1 VIDERSLDFIGV
13 SSAVAFDS
21 RRCFLLS
28 LLPPVGGVLF
38 ILVQQLMV
46 VDMSHNWNNSWVEKS
61 NQAEEQERGS
71 GKKWLVAVLLS
82 CLTMF
87 AVTIAALV
95 YLFVEFTGCPT
106 NNAFIAVTL
115 VGIVA
120 VTVAQLT
127 GEEGSL
133 LSSAVVS
140 LWATYLAYSAV
151 TKNPDPTCNP
161 SLGLPTIANIVLGL
175 FVCALGLGYT
185 GWSYTAEDKLSSNS
199 KSTEAAAAAT
209 TTGTDAAA
217 ASTTTPYQ
225 SATDDNQGGG
235 KKVTGVVVSS
245 NADDEEAGRIGNGGA
260 AHDDD
265 DNENH
270 PLSSDPGTLSNSW
283 RLNAILAFICCWTA
297 VVLTEWGSVK
307 GSGDV
312 ANPQTGNVAMWMVVA
327 SQWVVLVLYV
337 WTLVAPRLFPN
348 RDFS

>member
-1 VIDERSLDFIGV
+1 
-13 SSAVAFDS
+13 
-21 RRCFLLS
+21 
-28 LLPPVGGVLF
+28 VLF

-61 NQAEEQERGS
+61 NQAEEQESGS
-71 GKKWLVAVLLS
+71 GKKWLVAILLS

-185 GWSYTAEDKLSSNS
+185 GWSYTAEDKLSSTS
-199 KSTEAAAAAT
+199 KSTEATAT
-209 TTGTDAAA
+209 TTTTDAAS
-217 ASTTTPYQ
+217 ASATTTPYQ
-225 SATDDNQGGG
+225 SAPEDSQGGG

-245 NADDEEAGRIGNGGA
+245 NADDEETGRIGNCGA
-260 AHDDD
+260 AHEDDD
-265 DNENH
+265 DENH
-270 PLSSDPGTLSNSW
+270 PLNSDPGTLSNSW